1 VFAVAAKDTDNMTT
15 YISGVAWPYAEL
27 SAVISPDN
35 VTVTGTADADGAFR
49 IPVGTTLTP
58 GEKSVAL
65 TGQIAGEKKSFALSF
80 TVETGKT
87 SPLIPV
93 AVVVGIGILGGGA
106 LFFYKKR
113 TTPQAP
119 QI

>member
-1 VFAVAAKDTDNMTT
+1 MTT